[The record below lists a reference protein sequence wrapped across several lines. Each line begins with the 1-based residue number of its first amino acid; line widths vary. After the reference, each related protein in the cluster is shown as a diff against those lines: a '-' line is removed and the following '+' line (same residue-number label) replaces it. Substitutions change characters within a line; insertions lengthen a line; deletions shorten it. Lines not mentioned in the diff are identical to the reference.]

1 MKKRGRKPGARVQP
15 KAGLTPTE
23 QRNVAAHIKD
33 NAERW
38 KHLFSLNAWRPS
50 R

>member
-1 MKKRGRKPGARVQP
+1 MRKRRPEIMKPGLKMQTPIELRTTNAR
-15 KAGLTPTE
+15 L
-23 QRNVAAHIKD
+23 AADVK
-33 NAERW
+33 RW